1 MQKISNVLDNF
12 SEATGKICSWFVAL
26 MVLTTCIVVV
36 MRYGL
41 NMGSVL
47 LQDIV
52 LYLHGALFLLCSAFA
67 LKRQSHVRVDIFY
80 RDFPERKKA
89 SIDLLGNLFF
99 LQPVCWLILLYSWGY
114 VEWSWKIMES
124 SPNPLGLPFVY
135 LQKSLLLA
143 LCILLIMQSL
153 SEIIKSFIK
162 IKHG

>member
-89 SIDLLGNLFF
+89 SI
-99 LQPVCWLILLYSWGY
+99 
-114 VEWSWKIMES
+114 
-124 SPNPLGLPFVY
+124 
-135 LQKSLLLA
+135 
-143 LCILLIMQSL
+143 
-153 SEIIKSFIK
+153 
-162 IKHG
+162 